1 MYLYSYMVLHLFLVG
16 NYLIHLLPFAT
27 TYLVEFRWESACPST
42 PRVEAAV
49 TAVCGGARYLIGT

>member
-1 MYLYSYMVLHLFLVG
+1 MVVLHLFLVG
-16 NYLIHLLPFAT
+16 NYSIHLLPFAT
-27 TYLVEFRWESACPST
+27 TYLVEFRWESACLST